1 MFGQALPERV
11 LAAAVAA
18 AESAEVYLAI
28 GSSLTVHPAAS
39 LPRLAAASGA
49 RLVVLNAEPTP
60 LDDLAALV
68 LREQIADVLPAA
80 VDETLSRA

>member
-18 AESAEVYLAI
+18 AESAEVYLSI

-49 RLVVLNAEPTP
+49 RLVVL